1 MLHWAI
7 LMMSMLLEPCLCD
20 PIKLG
25 ILYIDQDGG
34 HDATNNHE
42 PEKLVYEFPYTARS
56 CKEIRDKYA
65 IHDDGLYY
73 LTTESGVLYQTFCDM
88 TTAGGGWTLV
98 ASVHE
103 NNMYG
108 KCTVGTAGPA
118 SRGTA
123 PIGLRVMEPG
133 ATASPSALLRLPPL
147 MTT

>member
-20 PIKLG
+20 SIKLG
-25 ILYIDQDGG
+25 TLYIGQDGG
-34 HDATNNHE
+34 CDAK
-42 PEKLVYEFPYTARS
+42 PVYKFPYTARS

-108 KCTVGTAGPA
+108 KCTVGDRWSSQQGDSPD
-118 SRGTA
+118 RPEGDGTWSN
-123 PIGLRVMEPG
+123 RVIFSAEAAEA
-133 ATASPSALLRLPPL
+133 ATSLQN
-147 MTT
+147 